1 MSLLKSQAKIANPLF
16 LQLLCPIQVPNE
28 WMPIHIGGDH
38 LFYLVYSIKTLTSSK
53 ITLTDA
59 PNYLGIPW
67 FSQTDTKWT
76 ITVIITRV
84 SAGSLLAVHHWNQ
97 TQLNMSS
104 GHVKSAHQVFLCLG
118 KKKILFRMKHWNRA
132 KYSNVSKPMPLSF
145 NKKFYS
151 NDQVAFLFT
160 FVPIPHEVTSNGENV
175 LMMIMLHGSFL
186 WNLLWDFE

>member
-118 KKKILFRMKHWNRA
+118 KKKYFLEWSIGIELSTQMFPNQCLYPSIRNSILMTKSH
-132 KYSNVSKPMPLSF
+132 
-145 NKKFYS
+145 FYS
-151 NDQVAFLFT
+151 HLFQ
-160 FVPIPHEVTSNGENV
+160 FPMKSHPMEK
-175 LMMIMLHGSFL
+175 MC
-186 WNLLWDFE
+186 